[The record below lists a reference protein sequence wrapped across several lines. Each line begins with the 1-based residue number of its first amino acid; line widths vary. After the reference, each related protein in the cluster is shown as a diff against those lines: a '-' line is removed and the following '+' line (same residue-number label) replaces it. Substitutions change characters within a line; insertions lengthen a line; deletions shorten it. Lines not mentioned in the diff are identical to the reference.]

1 MILTLNM
8 ASEVPIY
15 QQIYDGIVLGIA
27 SGKLLE
33 GEALPSVR
41 QLAVEIGVN
50 IHTVNKAYNL
60 LRQDGF
66 IQMRRREGAVV
77 CPDKAPTAADVDR
90 ISALLLSA
98 AAQAKS
104 KNMGTDNFLRRC
116 AELYDR
122 LERGD
127 D

>member
-1 MILTLNM
+1 MILSLDM
-8 ASEVPIY
+8 ASDIPIY

-33 GEALPSVR
+33 GESLPSVR

-66 IQMRRREGAVV
+66 IQMRRREGAVIY
-77 CPDKAPTAADVDR
+77 PDKVPTTADIAR
-90 ISALLLSA
+90 ISSLLLSA
-98 AAQAKS
+98 ASQAKS
-104 KNMGTDNFLRRC
+104 KAMGADDFLHLC
-116 AELYDR
+116 SELYNH
-122 LERGD
+122 LEKGE
-127 D
+127 